1 MGDHVGI
8 RRDILSGAPA
18 QQKAR
23 TFALQCCQK
32 HFSSL
37 TTSDDTSEY
46 VIGKHMCIHAIH
58 ILRKARIMKRL
69 NFLFAGFSHFTI
81 YGHV

>member
-1 MGDHVGI
+1 MGGHVGI

-46 VIGKHMCIHAIH
+46 VIGIHAIH